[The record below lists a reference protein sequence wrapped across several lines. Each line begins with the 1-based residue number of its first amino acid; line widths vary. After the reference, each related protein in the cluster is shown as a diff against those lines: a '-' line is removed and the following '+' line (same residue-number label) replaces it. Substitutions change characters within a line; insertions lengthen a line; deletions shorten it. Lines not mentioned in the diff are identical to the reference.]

1 MNKSIIRY
9 ILGWVLVLEGILLLL
24 PCLVALIYREQCG
37 WYFVLVAVCSFF
49 AGLLVKGKKP
59 ERTMFY
65 MKEGCIATAL
75 SWIEISVVG
84 CLPFC
89 ISGEIPSFVDALFET
104 VSGFTTTGASILTD
118 VEALSY
124 CMLFWRSF
132 SHWLGGMGVL
142 VFLLAVIRM
151 TGGSH
156 MNLMRAESTGPSVGK
171 LVPKVRH
178 SARTLYYI
186 YTGMTIIMIILLL
199 AGRMPVFDALTTAFG
214 TAGTGGFGI
223 KADSMASYS
232 PYLQWVVAIFMILFG
247 VNFNAFYFILL
258 RKWRQAFRMEE
269 VRGYFLIVGASIAI
283 ITANIYNTAATFEH
297 NLRDA
302 AFQVASIISTTGF
315 ATVDF
320 NLWPQT
326 SRLILVLLML
336 CGACAGSTAGG
347 LKVSRVILLLKSMVK
362 ELGSYLHPKSV
373 KKIKMDGKP
382 VEHEVL
388 RGVNVFLV
396 SYVLIFAVS
405 VFCLSFENYDM
416 VTNFTAVAATFNN
429 IGPGLNLVGPAANFA
444 LFTDFN
450 KLVLTFDMLAGRLEL
465 FPMLLLLYPPTWKGF
480 FKQGK
485 KRRRKL
491 D

>member
-9 ILGWVLVLEGILLLL
+9 ILGWVLMLEGMIMLL
-24 PCLVALIYREQCG
+24 PCLVAVIYREQCG
-37 WYFVLVAVCSFF
+37 WYFLLVAACSFF
-49 AGLLVKGKKP
+49 VGLLIRGKKP
-59 ERTMFY
+59 ERTTFY
-65 MKEGCIATAL
+65 LKEGCITTAL
-75 SWIEISVVG
+75 SWIVISAVG
-84 CLPFC
+84 CVPFVL
-89 ISGEIPSFVDALFET
+89 SGEIPSYVDALFEM

-142 VFLLAVIRM
+142 VFLLAVIQM
-151 TGGSH
+151 TGGSN

-171 LVPKVRH
+171 LMPKIRH
-178 SARTLYYI
+178 SARTLYLI
-186 YTGMTIIMIILLL
+186 YTGMTILLIILLL

-223 KADSMASYS
+223 KADSMAGYS
-232 PYLQWVVAIFMILFG
+232 PYLQWVVAIFMLLFG

-269 VRGYFLIVGASIAI
+269 VRGYCLIVGISIAI
-283 ITANIYNTAATFEH
+283 ITANIYNTATTFEH

-302 AFQVASIISTTGF
+302 TFQVASIISTTGF

-326 SRLILVLLML
+326 SRLILILLML
-336 CGACAGSTAGG
+336 VGACAGSTAGG
-347 LKVSRVILLLKSMVK
+347 LKVSRLILLLKSVIR

-382 VEHEVL
+382 VDHEVL

-396 SYVLIFAVS
+396 SYILIFGVS
-405 VFCLSFENYDM
+405 VFCLSFENHDL

-429 IGPGLNLVGPAANFA
+429 IGPGMNLVGPTASFA
-444 LFTDFN
+444 MFTDFN

-465 FPMLLLLYPPTWKGF
+465 FPMLLLFYPPLWKGF
-480 FKQGK
+480 FKRSK
-485 KRRRKL
+485 KQH
-491 D
+491 

>member
-1 MNKSIIRY
+1 
-9 ILGWVLVLEGILLLL
+9 
-24 PCLVALIYREQCG
+24 
-37 WYFVLVAVCSFF
+37 
-49 AGLLVKGKKP
+49 
-59 ERTMFY
+59 
-65 MKEGCIATAL
+65 
-75 SWIEISVVG
+75 
-84 CLPFC
+84 
-89 ISGEIPSFVDALFET
+89 
-104 VSGFTTTGASILTD
+104 
-118 VEALSY
+118 
-124 CMLFWRSF
+124 
-132 SHWLGGMGVL
+132 
-142 VFLLAVIRM
+142 
-151 TGGSH
+151 
-156 MNLMRAESTGPSVGK
+156 
-171 LVPKVRH
+171 
-178 SARTLYYI
+178 
-186 YTGMTIIMIILLL
+186 
-199 AGRMPVFDALTTAFG
+199 
-214 TAGTGGFGI
+214 
-223 KADSMASYS
+223 
-232 PYLQWVVAIFMILFG
+232 
-247 VNFNAFYFILL
+247 
-258 RKWRQAFRMEE
+258 MEE